1 MMFFYLIFVFTFF
14 NYLELLENYLK
25 DTNKIIKTINKNH
38 KYYKN
43 YNKTILL
50 INELINWLIDY
61 FYEPTKK
68 L

>member
-1 MMFFYLIFVFTFF
+1 MMSFYLIFVFTFF

>member
-1 MMFFYLIFVFTFF
+1 MMFFYVIFVFTFF

-25 DTNKIIKTINKNH
+25 DTSKIIKTINKNH

>member
-1 MMFFYLIFVFTFF
+1 MMFFYVIFVFTFF

-25 DTNKIIKTINKNH
+25 DTSKIIKTINKNH

-50 INELINWLIDY
+50 INELIN
-61 FYEPTKK
+61 
-68 L
+68 